1 MTKPK
6 NALVKQYMKFF
17 EMDNIELE
25 FTEGALT
32 AIARK
37 ALKRNTGARGLR
49 AVIEE
54 AILDVMYDLPSESNV
69 SKCIISEEVINDNK
83 DPELI
88 RINKKEESA

>member
-1 MTKPK
+1 

>member
-1 MTKPK
+1 
-6 NALVKQYMKFF
+6 
-17 EMDNIELE
+17 MDNIELE

>member
-1 MTKPK
+1 
-6 NALVKQYMKFF
+6 MKFF